1 MEVSHVFNREGVT
14 KFVDDSSYKCG
25 DVSCDN
31 DVINIHKTIAE
42 NTVRGID
49 E

>member
-1 MEVSHVFNREGVT
+1 MEVSHVFDKEGVT
-14 KFVDDSSYKCG
+14 EFVDDSSYKYG

-31 DVINIHKTIAE
+31 DVINIHRTIAE
-42 NTVRGID
+42 NIVRGID